1 MRPFWTLIGLLGGV
15 MLSAAT
21 PSELTIRYAEALAA
35 GDGSASQEL
44 VDPQAKKAAALK
56 LLATMPKCGVRMD
69 DVSGIACRQHL

>member
-1 MRPFWTLIGLLGGV
+1 

-21 PSELTIRYAEALAA
+21 PSELAIRYAEALAA

-44 VDPQAKKAAALK
+44 VNPQAKKAAALK